1 MSEFQ
6 RENRYIVIK
15 RKHLELLT
23 DQAKETLENIIH
35 AIAIA
40 RQPDMDTGMKGEID
54 CVVVERDWPEYEK
67 VWAMIE
73 ARVNGI
79 EAAPEHVSAEPITK
93 YTELTTDEAFQH
105 IRDRGLVENPK
116 MSGLYKIVIN
126 PGWKPQP
133 PEE

>member
-23 DQAKETLENIIH
+23 DEAKETLEDIIH

-40 RQPDMDTGMKGEID
+40 RQPDMDTGMKGEVD

-67 VWAMIE
+67 VWSMIE
-73 ARVNGI
+73 ERVNSD
-79 EAAPEHVSAEPITK
+79 APSQ
-93 YTELTTDEAFQH
+93 L
-105 IRDRGLVENPK
+105 IRILETPND
-116 MSGLYKIVIN
+116 
-126 PGWKPQP
+126 
-133 PEE
+133 